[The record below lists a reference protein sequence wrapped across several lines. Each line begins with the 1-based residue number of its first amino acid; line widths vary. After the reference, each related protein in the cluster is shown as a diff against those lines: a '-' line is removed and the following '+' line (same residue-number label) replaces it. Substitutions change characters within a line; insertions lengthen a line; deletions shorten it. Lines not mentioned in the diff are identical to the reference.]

1 MYPRPAGRG
10 QGEGTEITSVI
21 SRTILS
27 NHYTTFYDQKLGNDI
42 MFGRTRRST
51 SRLPSSA
58 LVAVSRSQ
66 LTSLT
71 ILLVLCLLL
80 TTEDSHAQGQTAS
93 TSLTPDQQAIM
104 KNAEAF
110 VAAFDKGDAKSVA
123 SLWAEK
129 GEMSL
134 DGEAVAAG
142 REQVAAKYAE
152 YFQQNPGAKIEV
164 QIESIRVLGPNLAVE
179 RGQSEVINDDSESV
193 VDSYRL
199 VHSKQDGKW
208 LIVSADVQQEVIE
221 RPYDWKAELG
231 FLVGKWVA
239 KEGDWSV
246 ATDFEW
252 VPGGNFLKRTFS
264 TKTGD
269 TEQRTGVQ
277 LIGWDPLQQSITSW
291 TFGTDGGYGRGHW
304 TRDDDQWLVET
315 EGVSPN
321 GDVIR
326 AKNIITILNNES
338 FRWQSVDRSV
348 AGVELEDTEPIRV
361 KRVPSGK

>member
-1 MYPRPAGRG
+1 MNNTL
-10 QGEGTEITSVI
+10 QIITRI
-21 SRTILS
+21 IAL
-27 NHYTTFYDQKLGNDI
+27 
-42 MFGRTRRST
+42 
-51 SRLPSSA
+51 
-58 LVAVSRSQ
+58 LVAVGV
-66 LTSLT
+66 T
-71 ILLVLCLLL
+71 
-80 TTEDSHAQGQTAS
+80 HAQGQTES
-93 TSLTPDQQAIM
+93 MSPDQQAIM

-110 VAAFDKGDAKSVA
+110 VDAFDKGDAKSVA
-123 SLWAEK
+123 ALWTAK

-134 DGEAVAAG
+134 DGEDVAAG
-142 REQVAAKYAE
+142 REEIAAEYAE

-164 QIESIRVLGPNLAVE
+164 RIDSIRMLGPNLAVE

-208 LIVSADVQQEVIE
+208 LIVSADVQQEEIE

-231 FLVGKWVA
+231 FLVGKWAA
-239 KEGDWSV
+239 KEGEWSV

-264 TKTGD
+264 TNSGD
-269 TEQRTGVQ
+269 QEQRTGVQ

-291 TFGTDGGYGRGHW
+291 TFGTDGGHGRGNW
-304 TRDDDQWLVET
+304 TRDDNQWLVEI
-315 EGVSPN
+315 EGVSPT
-321 GDVIR
+321 GDIIR
-326 AKNIITILNNES
+326 AKNIITILGNDS

-361 KRVPSGK
+361 KRAASVK